1 MEAAAKSGSGM
12 SKEQQLKAE
21 RDRFV
26 ALAFCWAEFLFELDA
41 NGNIVFAV
49 GATGPALG
57 KNAHELIGQN
67 VQSIVTEKDRFLLE
81 QLLKVARNRGRIE
94 NVSIRLEGTRG
105 MTPPLDFAGYC
116 LDELES
122 HFFVAFKT
130 GTPAA
135 VVKGAT
141 VDPALR
147 DVESGLFDG
156 DAFAEVA
163 TRRVEQMQQAGQ
175 DVKVTMMAIPDMGEL
190 TDKLD
195 DEAGHDLMNSVGAC
209 LKANSVNGDS
219 AARLADDK
227 FSLIHDANTNV
238 DHIQD
243 QIAELTRHADPDG
256 QGIEVKTATV
266 DMNETGVSPADM
278 ARGLVFTINKFR
290 EQEGGDFDLES
301 LSTNIGALAAEAA
314 DWMENFRG
322 VVSGSAFDV
331 AYQPIIDCKT
341 GEIHHYEALARF
353 KVDGG
358 GDESP
363 YRHIT
368 FAEETGMIHDFD
380 IAMARKVVDWLSK
393 QPRNSNKYRLAIN
406 ISGHSVGTLSYVTAL
421 HELLKENSWV
431 EGKLMF
437 EITES
442 SRMSDLE
449 SADEFIQSLRR
460 QSYHVCL
467 DDFGAGAA
475 SFQYLSTL
483 DVDVV
488 KLDGSAIRNAMSVP
502 KGRAFLS
509 ALAELCKK
517 LGVETIAEMIDDPRG
532 LDFVRECGVD
542 YVQGYLFG
550 KPSKNIKDFEPLPGK
565 ELFSRRRT
573 G

>member
-1 MEAAAKSGSGM
+1 MEAAAKSGSDK

-41 NGNIVFAV
+41 CGTIVFAV

-57 KNAHELIGQN
+57 RNAHELIGQDIKT
-67 VQSIVTEKDRFLLE
+67 IVTEKDRFLLE

-116 LDELES
+116 LDELDS
-122 HFFVAFKT
+122 HFFLAFKT

-135 VVKGAT
+135 VIKGSG
-141 VDPALR
+141 VDPSLR
-147 DVESGLFDG
+147 DLESGLFDG
-156 DAFAEVA
+156 EAFAEVA
-163 TRRVEQMQQAGQ
+163 TQRVEQMQAAGQ
-175 DVKVTMMAIPDMGEL
+175 DVKVTMMAIPEMGAL
-190 TDKLD
+190 TDRLD
-195 DEAGHDLMNSVGAC
+195 EDAEQNLMSSVGAF

-227 FSLIHDANTNV
+227 FGLIHDAGTDV
-238 DHIQD
+238 GQIQE
-243 QIAELTRHADPDG
+243 QISELTRRADPDG
-256 QGIEVKTATV
+256 HGVEVKTATV
-266 DMNETGVSPADM
+266 DMNETGVSQADM

-290 EQEGGDFDLES
+290 EQEGVAFDLAS

-322 VVSGSAFDV
+322 IVSGSTFDIAF
-331 AYQPIIDCKT
+331 QPIIDCKT
-341 GEIHHYEALARF
+341 GDIHHYEALARF
-353 KVDGG
+353 KMADG

-368 FAEETGMIHDFD
+368 FAEETGMIHEFD

-393 QPRNSNKYRLAIN
+393 QPRNSSKYRLAVN

-421 HELLKENSWV
+421 HEMLKENGWV
-431 EGKLMF
+431 DGKLMF

-442 SRMSDLE
+442 ARMTDLE
-449 SADEFIQSLRR
+449 SADQFIQSLRR
-460 QSYHVCL
+460 EGYHVCL

-573 G
+573 R